1 MKNERILQRTNKKS
15 IYIWTICLL
24 VIAFSIVAST
34 NFIFNTKI
42 AHAEETETQENQ
54 IVNFNQIFK
63 FNPNGYISTSRVSVG
78 DNNIMNV
85 STQFNANSQIAVNP
99 FDFINEHKY
108 YIFVR
113 GSNLNGQRLAF
124 ANGGTI
130 IVNYYS
136 DMIYTANANNTCN
149 YLWGYSGLAIGTY
162 YINIIDLTLMY
173 GNNTPDLETLNNI
186 FTSDYY
192 IYTTGTPISLN
203 GLDSYSRGY
212 TAGFNS
218 AWESQNVSYK
228 QFVIGAQSF
237 AFNNQ
242 QYTEQSTKTYDAIA
256 GAYAFS
262 GILGIPLGFT
272 SVGGTNYEIDFT
284 LLCSDW
290 QSESLS
296 YKQEFSLYFYYVD
309 NDNNLIQVG
318 KIPYYEINGNYGTY
332 KGSFNCPVD
341 TDTIYLEFT
350 IDPLDNTS
358 TVAVAFSSNITF
370 RSQNI
375 ESAINSAFNAGAD
388 SMKET
393 YLPGGDLY
401 NEIYRNAYDRGV
413 MDANTNNSVF
423 QDGWHFIASAFGS
436 VGEILSVELIP
447 GVQIGVFVALPVLL
461 GLIVLII
468 KILGKGS

>member
-24 VIAFSIVAST
+24 VLAFSIVAST

-42 AHAEETETQENQ
+42 AHAEETETQQNQ
-54 IVNFNQIFK
+54 ILNFNQLAKNYYIKNIALVSQNNLTITNNYSMLADHTFYIRYDFYIPTGKATEYDIVNTNNDYINVYTASGNNKYDFIFNNDNLNCK
-63 FNPNGYISTSRVSVG
+63 LTLFTNSSDSR
-78 DNNIMNV
+78 NNI
-85 STQFNANSQIAVNP
+85 I
-99 FDFINEHKY
+99 
-108 YIFVR
+108 
-113 GSNLNGQRLAF
+113 
-124 ANGGTI
+124 
-130 IVNYYS
+130 
-136 DMIYTANANNTCN
+136 
-149 YLWGYSGLAIGTY
+149 
-162 YINIIDLTLMY
+162 IIDLTQMY
-173 GNNTPDLETLNNI
+173 GTNTPTIEECRNI
-186 FTSDYY
+186 FIADYY
-192 IYTTGTPISLN
+192 VYDIGSGIYIDSL
-203 GLDSYSRGY
+203 DTYSKGY

-218 AWESQNVSYK
+218 AWESQNVTYK

-284 LLCSDW
+284 LLCTDW
-290 QSESLS
+290 QGESQS
-296 YKQEFSLYFYYVD
+296 YKQEFNLYFYYVD
-309 NDNNLIQVG
+309 SDNNLIQVG

-350 IDPLDNTS
+350 IDPLDNIS

-401 NEIYRNAYDRGV
+401 YEIYRNAYDRGV